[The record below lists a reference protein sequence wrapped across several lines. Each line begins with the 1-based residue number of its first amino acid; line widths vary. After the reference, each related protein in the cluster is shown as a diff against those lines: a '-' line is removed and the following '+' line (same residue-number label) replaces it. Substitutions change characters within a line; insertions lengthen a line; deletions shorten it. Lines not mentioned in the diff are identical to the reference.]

1 MAQEF
6 TEQVLNAINISVTV
20 SVSVMVIWWRSCQ
33 RSKYIDFVLKII
45 VLRIF
50 LSQMLNVGL
59 G

>member
-33 RSKYIDFVLKII
+33 RSKYIDFVL
-45 VLRIF
+45 
-50 LSQMLNVGL
+50 
-59 G
+59 